1 MATPGTVILDVKASG
16 LCHTDCGTLVDPG
29 WMDILAKVPIILG
42 HEIAGEIIEVG
53 EGVTDYKIGDRVAVC
68 PVGKDLLGPG
78 NGRDG
83 GYADKVLVPAC
94 DLVPIPDG
102 VSYPQAAAS
111 TDAGMTSYHAM
122 FVRGGAKPGMKVGV
136 IGIGGLGQ
144 IALRAAIIKGCEVY
158 AVDMKKE
165 ARDLA
170 KDMGCKEVFENSKD
184 LAKVSPE
191 LIVDYAGFDVTTADA
206 VDAVAV
212 GGRVVLVGMGKLTTT
227 INVSSMILKSVDL
240 CGSVGGTTEDIAA
253 VLDMMASG
261 DLVPEITETTFD
273 KIDEGLK
280 RLDRGE
286 VKGRLVAVRD

>member
-1 MATPGTVILDVKASG
+1 
-16 LCHTDCGTLVDPG
+16 
-29 WMDILAKVPIILG
+29 
-42 HEIAGEIIEVG
+42 
-53 EGVTDYKIGDRVAVC
+53 
-68 PVGKDLLGPG
+68 
-78 NGRDG
+78 
-83 GYADKVLVPAC
+83 
-94 DLVPIPDG
+94 
-102 VSYPQAAAS
+102 
-111 TDAGMTSYHAM
+111 
-122 FVRGGAKPGMKVGV
+122 
-136 IGIGGLGQ
+136 
-144 IALRAAIIKGCEVY
+144 
-158 AVDMKKE
+158 MKKE

-170 KDMGCKEVFENSKD
+170 KEMGCKDVFEDTKD